1 LIEDIEMRPSN
12 LIEIAEAIKSQ
23 QEIKKLDSFPSIG
36 IDKNHTSLWLGTDI
50 SGIAENHSC

>member
-1 LIEDIEMRPSN
+1 MRPSN